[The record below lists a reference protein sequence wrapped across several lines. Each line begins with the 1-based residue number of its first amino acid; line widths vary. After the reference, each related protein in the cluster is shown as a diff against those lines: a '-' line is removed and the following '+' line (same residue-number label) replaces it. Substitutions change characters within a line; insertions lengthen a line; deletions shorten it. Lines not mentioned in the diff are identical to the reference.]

1 MAIKKLWVEKYR
13 PVSSKD
19 IIMTSERHAQKFAAF
34 VKEGIIPN
42 LLLIGG
48 PGTGKTSMSKAIIRD
63 LQVHRQDVLL
73 IRCSDEK
80 IDAIRDKVKGFAM
93 TMPLG
98 KFKVVRLEEFDN
110 IGLDAQKLL
119 RSLIEDVSNTCRFIA
134 TCNYA
139 NRLIPEMRSR
149 FQEFAFTAPSMEEVA
164 MRCVEILETEGVT
177 YDADDVMSL
186 ISVAYPDF
194 RKVIQILES
203 SSSTGT
209 LVLDRND
216 ASKIDS
222 WKLDLLPLI
231 DTGDWEAARKMVC
244 SSATKEDLPEIFR
257 FIYLNLHR
265 CTKLKSKADQAVV
278 LIAQYQYQHTFVGDP
293 EIQIAAMFI
302 ELAHL

>member
-1 MAIKKLWVEKYR
+1 MAIKKLWVEEHR
-13 PVSSKD
+13 PRNISDV
-19 IIMTSERHAQKFAAF
+19 IMTSEKHAQKFKTF
-34 VKEGIIPN
+34 VEAGVIPN

-48 PGTGKTSMSKAIIRD
+48 PGTGKTTTSKALIRD
-63 LQVHRQDVLL
+63 LKIHRQDTLL

-80 IDAIRDKVKGFAM
+80 IDAIRDKVKAFAT

-98 KFKVVRLEEFDN
+98 AFKVVRLEEFDN

-119 RSLIEDVSNTCRFIA
+119 RSLIEDVSDSCRFIA

-164 MRCVEILETEGVT
+164 MRCVEILDKEGVK
-177 YDADDVMSL
+177 YDADDVMSV
-186 ISVAYPDF
+186 ISIAYPDF

-209 LVLDRND
+209 LTLDTND
-216 ASKIDS
+216 ASKINS
-222 WKLDLLPLI
+222 WKLELLPFI
-231 DTGDWEAARKMVC
+231 DSGDWEGARNLVC
-244 SSATKEDLPEIFR
+244 KSATKEELPEIFR
-257 FIYLNLHR
+257 FVYHNLHR
-265 CTKLKSKADQAVV
+265 CAKLKTKMDQAVV
-278 LIAQYQYQHTFVGDP
+278 LLAQYQYQHTFVDDA

-302 ELAHL
+302 EFAHL